1 MRGQKLNI
9 VVLISGRGSNMEN
22 LARHSTHFSINGVVC
37 NNPDAPGLEIAHS
50 LGLKT
55 ISISKTTTL
64 KAQKAEIY
72 ECVRSLKPDLIVLA
86 GFMQILEPEFVSD
99 FLGRIIN
106 IHPSLL
112 PKYPG
117 LHTHQRAIDAGDTSH
132 GCSVHIV
139 DSGIDTGPVIAQA
152 AVEVKSCDTA
162 DSLQKKVLVKEHKI
176 YPWVINSIGA
186 GEIKIEVDDLNKK
199 IYTRYSNLVYKEA
212 TELNFCLPER

>member
-1 MRGQKLNI
+1 MRGQKLKI

-22 LARHSTHFSINGVVC
+22 LAKHSENFSIIGVIS
-37 NNPDAPGLEIAHS
+37 NNTNAAGLEIAS
-50 LGLKT
+50 GLGLKVT
-55 ISISKTTTL
+55 AIPKTTTL
-64 KAQKAEIY
+64 KAQKGAIY
-72 ECVRSLKPDLIVLA
+72 ECVRSLQPDLIVLA
-86 GFMQILEPEFVSD
+86 GFMQILEPEFVSE

-152 AVEVKSCDTA
+152 AVAVETHDTA
-162 DSLQKKVLVKEHKI
+162 DSLQKKVLEQEHKI
-176 YPWVINSIGA
+176 YPWVINAISA
-186 GEIKIEVDDLNKK
+186 GEIKIEIEDKTKK
-199 IYTRYSNLVYKEA
+199 VYTRYSNLVYKVA
-212 TELNFCLPER
+212 AELNFSLPCI